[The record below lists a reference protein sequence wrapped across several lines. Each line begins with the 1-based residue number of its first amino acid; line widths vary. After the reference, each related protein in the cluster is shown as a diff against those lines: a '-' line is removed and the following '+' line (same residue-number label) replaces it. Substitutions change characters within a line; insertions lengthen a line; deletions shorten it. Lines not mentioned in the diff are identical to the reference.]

1 MIKKYFDTK
10 LFIYSILSSFIMAFA
25 VTSFSIP
32 GNLYPGGFSGIS
44 RIISDLS
51 TNFLNFELS
60 YSVLYLLLNLIVTVF
75 IFNKIGKKFVI
86 YSIIQFSLVAVFTSF
101 LKPIMFLDNVLL
113 YSVFGGLING
123 FGVGIAL
130 NNNFSSGGFDFL
142 SVYFSNKYK
151 KSIFNYTLAIN
162 TLILVIAGVIFGW
175 DRALYSIIYQ
185 YCSTQ
190 VIKSLYKR
198 YNYITLTIFTNKP
211 KDVSDEL
218 SKHVRH
224 GITEIKGE
232 GHFSGK
238 EISILYTVVNS
249 YQYRYVIDL
258 VKNVDEHAFIN
269 VQNTV
274 EIRGNYYQKPIE

>member
-1 MIKKYFDTK
+1 MIKKYFDLK
-10 LFIYSILSSFIMAFA
+10 LLIYSILSSFIMAFA

-51 TNFLNFELS
+51 LKLFSFELS
-60 YSVLYLLLNLIVTVF
+60 YSVLYLFFNLLVTLF
-75 IFNKIGKKFVI
+75 IFNKLGKKFVI
-86 YSIIQFSLVAVFTSF
+86 YSVLQFSLVALFTGF
-101 LKPIMFLDNVLL
+101 LKPVMFLDNVLL

-142 SVYFSNKYK
+142 SVYFSNKYR

-162 TLILVIAGVIFGW
+162 TSILIIAGLIFGW
-175 DRALYSIIYQ
+175 DRALYSIIFQ

-211 KDVSDEL
+211 QEVADEL

-224 GITEIKGE
+224 GITKLKGE
-232 GHFSGK
+232 GHFSHN
-238 EISILYTVVNS
+238 EISILYTVVNT
-249 YQYRYVIDL
+249 YQYRYVADL
-258 VKNVDEHAFIN
+258 VKKIDERAFIN
-269 VQNTV
+269 IQNTV